1 MALINKINELKN
13 EMNGYVI
20 PAGIE
25 KDFTLIEYFDVIAL
39 YEFIERTE
47 DYLYSQMSGKNR
59 K

>member
-1 MALINKINELKN
+1 
-13 EMNGYVI
+13 MNGYVI